1 MSGPGQ
7 AGRQAGWGNGQRG
20 GLPDSTSG
28 GRTVVH
34 MGDAVMGRG
43 NQDGVNEKMTVGV
56 RDGWVG
62 KEDRRTPVD
71 THTHILT
78 QEETLRRAI

>member
-1 MSGPGQ
+1 
-7 AGRQAGWGNGQRG
+7 
-20 GLPDSTSG
+20 
-28 GRTVVH
+28 